1 MSKVQAFFCGDNDNY
16 CLKDSE
22 WEKIKKEYLTYQ
34 LLYKKKKEGKKTSI
48 QDLKKIEIE
57 LKKEGVPP
65 ITFSSTY
72 TWEQFVTE
80 RNPKYGKTDK
90 RVVKDFI
97 DKGYEKFLVTN
108 GAEEI
113 LNRLMTGRFISLAG
127 KLNINSQIKDFINQF
142 RFINFDEQVA
152 FVFPESY
159 SSNYYI
165 AMEVSK
171 NADEIKEIKNIFPEE
186 DIKHF
191 VAVFSKDKI
200 EEILI
205 MSHIIYSGV
214 MGDSFGG
221 YKLFGYSLICYAD
234 MTCYENIA
242 LRSPWLPDVLSHFL
256 GYNVSRDNPYMI
268 IDVRRKIDYFIEN
281 GYFMDEVELYRN
293 LYQILMPFFQEM
305 YLDVSNECK
314 KEKYKGIN
322 WKAKKDE
329 LYNKLVKDGVITVK
343 WISERKLFEVVSKIY
358 PDAIYQY
365 HDKWLK
371 RQSLDIYIPSESIG
385 IEYQGKQHYEPV
397 EFFGGEG
404 GWIKIQERDK
414 RKKELCKE
422 NNVKLVEWSY
432 EVEPTKAN
440 VKKILKEIK
449 NSEIV

>member
-1 MSKVQAFFCGDNDNY
+1 
-16 CLKDSE
+16 
-22 WEKIKKEYLTYQ
+22 
-34 LLYKKKKEGKKTSI
+34 
-48 QDLKKIEIE
+48 
-57 LKKEGVPP
+57 
-65 ITFSSTY
+65 
-72 TWEQFVTE
+72 
-80 RNPKYGKTDK
+80 
-90 RVVKDFI
+90 
-97 DKGYEKFLVTN
+97 
-108 GAEEI
+108 
-113 LNRLMTGRFISLAG
+113 
-127 KLNINSQIKDFINQF
+127 
-142 RFINFDEQVA
+142 
-152 FVFPESY
+152 
-159 SSNYYI
+159 
-165 AMEVSK
+165 
-171 NADEIKEIKNIFPEE
+171 
-186 DIKHF
+186 
-191 VAVFSKDKI
+191 
-200 EEILI
+200 
-205 MSHIIYSGV
+205 
-214 MGDSFGG
+214 
-221 YKLFGYSLICYAD
+221 
-234 MTCYENIA
+234 
-242 LRSPWLPDVLSHFL
+242 
-256 GYNVSRDNPYMI
+256 MI